1 MTDIRSKAGH
11 VLSTSD
17 DPDARSLAAYVL
29 GDASNERVTET
40 VTPTRTAT
48 ELRQLLR
55 NIEGKEGQHE
65 RRLAIQAQLDALA

>member
-29 GDASNERVTET
+29 GDADSARVSAP
-40 VTPTRTAT
+40 VQPARTKV
-48 ELRQLLR
+48 ELLR
-55 NIEGKEGQHE
+55 LLDAIEGKEGQHE
-65 RRLAIQAQLDALA
+65 RRMAIQAQIDAL

>member
-1 MTDIRSKAGH
+1 MSDIRSKAGH

-29 GDASNERVTET
+29 GDADNERVPQVNT
-40 VTPTRTAT
+40 TRTPQ

-65 RRLAIQAQLDALA
+65 RRLAIQAQLDALT